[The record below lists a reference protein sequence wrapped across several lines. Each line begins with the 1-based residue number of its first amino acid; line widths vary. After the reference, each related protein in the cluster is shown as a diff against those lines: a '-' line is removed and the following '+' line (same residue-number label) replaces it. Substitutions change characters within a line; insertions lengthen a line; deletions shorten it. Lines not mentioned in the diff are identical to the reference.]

1 MNDEYRSRP
10 SGRRFVW
17 LAVALAALLAAVAVP
32 AVRHLR
38 ETPRPPPDPVRATWT
53 APPEVQPGAGPDFP
67 FGLAVAPD
75 GRRVV
80 FPGTRDGM
88 VKLWLQ
94 DLRTGSV
101 AALPGSEAAALPFW
115 SPDGSRIGFFAG
127 GAVRAFAV
135 EGATVAEV
143 ISAETPRGAAWNA
156 RGDLVFAAS
165 AEGGL
170 TLRTV
175 DGTTRALTA
184 PDTAAGELAHLFPMF
199 LPDGEHLVFFVHAK
213 PDAQARQGVWLT
225 STTAPSRRDRLV
237 GTASHAVVAGG
248 RLVFSN
254 DGALVAQDVDL
265 ADRRLTG
272 RATVLGV
279 SVGQS
284 AHGQLLATAADDVL
298 IYSPPVSSLRQLAWV
313 TRAGEPAGTLGSPGD
328 TWSVRIAPDGRRVAA
343 TVLEPLLRTLDV
355 VLYDGT
361 SLMPGRVSLSID
373 TDESPAWSPDG
384 LRVAWVAAGRA
395 LTVRGA
401 GAQLPPETVRRFDE
415 PIRVTDWTPDGSAVV
430 VSRTM
435 AATREDLWLVPVRG
449 EGEPRALIE
458 TPFADVQGVVSPD
471 GRWTAYASDES
482 GQLEVYV
489 EALRDRSPGPGTRER
504 VTSGGGSDPRWSRD
518 GREVFFRRGSAIHVA
533 TPALGRGQNAAA
545 ATSML
550 FDTKTDLRTFDVAPD
565 GQRFLLNLPAAPAAA
580 PPATLL
586 VNWR

>member
-1 MNDEYRSRP
+1 
-10 SGRRFVW
+10 V
-17 LAVALAALLAAVAVP
+17 LVAVLAGMAVP
-32 AVRHLR
+32 VVRHLR
-38 ETPRPPPDPVRATWT
+38 ETPPPPPDPVRATWT
-53 APPEVQPGAGPDFP
+53 IPPEVQPGAGPDFP

-75 GRRVV
+75 GRRAV
-80 FPGTRDGM
+80 FPGTRDG
-88 VKLWLQ
+88 VVQLWLQ
-94 DLRTGSV
+94 DLRTGSTT
-101 AALPGSEAAALPFW
+101 ALPGTEAATLPFW
-115 SPDGSRIGFFAG
+115 SPDGSRIGFFAA
-127 GAVRAFAV
+127 GAVRAFAID
-135 EGATVAEV
+135 GATVSDV
-143 ISAETPRGAAWNA
+143 TSAEAPRGATWNA

-165 AEGGL
+165 ADGGL
-170 TLRTV
+170 MLRTE
-175 DGTTRALTA
+175 DGATRALTSL
-184 PDTAAGELAHLFPMF
+184 DIAAGEVAHLFPVC
-199 LPDGEHLVFFVHAK
+199 LPDGEHLIFFVRAK
-213 PDAQARQGVWLT
+213 PEAQARQGVWLT
-225 STTAPSRRDRLV
+225 NTADPTRRSRLV
-237 GTASHAVVAGG
+237 GTASHAVVAAG

-254 DGALVAQDVDL
+254 DGALVAQVLDL
-265 ADRRLTG
+265 AERRLTG

-284 AHGQLLATAADDVL
+284 AYGQLLATAADDVL

-313 TRAGEPAGTLGSPGD
+313 SRTGEPAGTLGSPGD
-328 TWSVRIAPDGRRVAA
+328 TWSIRIAPEGRRVAA

-384 LRVAWVAAGRA
+384 LRLAWVSAGRA

-401 GAQLPPETVRRFDE
+401 GAQLPAETVRRFDE
-415 PIRVTDWTPDGSAVV
+415 PVRVTDWTPDGGAVV

-449 EGEPRALIE
+449 EGEPRAVIE

-471 GRWTAYASDES
+471 GRWIAYASDES
-482 GQLEVYV
+482 GRLEVYV

-518 GREVFFRRGSAIHVA
+518 GRELFFRRGSAIHVA
-533 TPALGRGQNAAA
+533 TPALGRGRNAAA

-550 FDTKTDLRTFDVAPD
+550 FDTRVDLRTFDVAPD
-565 GQRFLLNLPAAPAAA
+565 GQRFLLNLPAAPAIA